1 MAEIETVVTGSRT
14 TVRIVK
20 MKALACNTVVN
31 QTFRA
36 GGKDDPRGLAHV
48 VEHMIFKGTRTPP
61 KTKIKG
67 KRLRHAI
74 TAFPPKL
81 LPSGTSQLTP
91 PPSVD
96 ENTDYDLKQ
105 AAAILHSANIPREYL
120 YLAYVVAGIGLNVG
134 KGEIDNFTFAAGAT
148 TNAETD
154 DAMTTYHFTVPGG
167 NTRTHYYFLAL
178 LADSKQ
184 HPRFEEAE
192 FEPERVAIINEYL
205 KNLRIDYRLGVAYL
219 NNKLLEEGEPGKHP
233 TIGTLRSL
241 LGLTVDD
248 LKNFYAQHYKHNE
261 SMVTIVGSH
270 DRPDDEKEV
279 LEYLFG
285 AHQSS
290 SSPPDTPSPKPA
302 AVSNDE
308 PARSTPVV
316 YSLLLKKW
324 THMVGFRL
332 DMSTDEGYDGWGPTR
347 RAQAVEAVQTYLSA
361 PACSFL
367 PYYYTT
373 FYAMHE
379 GTVLFYVLNKRAGL
393 SRDNVQTR
401 TRKDLATW
409 LSKGISL
416 VKASDSDAVRQTKYI
431 LQGEWR
437 TAQAN
442 ESTFSREF
450 IARWVQDESIQFKDD
465 TFASDKM
472 VAEDMEVVM
481 KHLLNNLNATKDEA
495 EVKKLCVSVAIGP
508 PPKGSNEEQNLQAQH
523 TKDKAD
529 FQAHQKL
536 TQAAERTTGS
546 EGERLPR
553 NVLTGAALVPKF
565 EAVDIAFGL
574 LPALVGDATGTVF
587 SFRSDARANPTFYA
601 TVPVRLPD
609 ISSLASFEDAV
620 AVRAN
625 QYSNKLKHPLAA
637 MRLFPRLSI
646 QGTKLVFPP
655 GTADDVVAEAVH
667 KLARVRRR
675 AISQYDLLHVTEQY
689 VSDTLRGKLNDPA
702 YLARQGLM
710 QAVRGVDAVPDIA
723 RVVRHLTQ
731 GGWQRRYAGGNPL
744 RRPAYTFLIR
754 GRS

>member
-1 MAEIETVVTGSRT
+1 
-14 TVRIVK
+14 
-20 MKALACNTVVN
+20 
-31 QTFRA
+31 
-36 GGKDDPRGLAHV
+36 
-48 VEHMIFKGTRTPP
+48 
-61 KTKIKG
+61 
-67 KRLRHAI
+67 
-74 TAFPPKL
+74 
-81 LPSGTSQLTP
+81 
-91 PPSVD
+91 
-96 ENTDYDLKQ
+96 
-105 AAAILHSANIPREYL
+105 
-120 YLAYVVAGIGLNVG
+120 
-134 KGEIDNFTFAAGAT
+134 
-148 TNAETD
+148 
-154 DAMTTYHFTVPGG
+154 
-167 NTRTHYYFLAL
+167 
-178 LADSKQ
+178 
-184 HPRFEEAE
+184 
-192 FEPERVAIINEYL
+192 
-205 KNLRIDYRLGVAYL
+205 
-219 NNKLLEEGEPGKHP
+219 
-233 TIGTLRSL
+233 
-241 LGLTVDD
+241 
-248 LKNFYAQHYKHNE
+248 
-261 SMVTIVGSH
+261 
-270 DRPDDEKEV
+270 
-279 LEYLFG
+279 
-285 AHQSS
+285 
-290 SSPPDTPSPKPA
+290 
-302 AVSNDE
+302 
-308 PARSTPVV
+308 
-316 YSLLLKKW
+316 
-324 THMVGFRL
+324 
-332 DMSTDEGYDGWGPTR
+332 
-347 RAQAVEAVQTYLSA
+347 
-361 PACSFL
+361 
-367 PYYYTT
+367 
-373 FYAMHE
+373 
-379 GTVLFYVLNKRAGL
+379 
-393 SRDNVQTR
+393 
-401 TRKDLATW
+401 